1 METLLHL
8 ARDAS
13 CLDDDSKIDNGLEN
27 ENSGGIAPELKEDS
41 GLFTAGS
48 KDLERSLVLHVRVE
62 DRESFSPKLL
72 LVERR

>member
-13 CLDDDSKIDNGLEN
+13 CLDDDSKIDNGFEN
-27 ENSGGIAPELKEDS
+27 GNSGGSAPELKEDS

-62 DRESFSPKLL
+62 DRESFSSKLL

>member
-13 CLDDDSKIDNGLEN
+13 CLDDDSKIDNGFEN
-27 ENSGGIAPELKEDS
+27 GNSGGIAPELKEDS

-48 KDLERSLVLHVRVE
+48 KDFR
-62 DRESFSPKLL
+62 DRESFSSKLL